1 MTQKGFELISGTS
14 EIINAL
20 RSASEKFIQLKLDI
34 YRAYIKADASQK
46 AIKKELSFELKNNSD
61 KAEKIAASLIN
72 INDILVDI
80 DSIIKHIQSTEEEFN
95 NESKNCELIIDNI
108 INSLENV

>member
-14 EIINAL
+14 EIVNAL

-61 KAEKIAASLIN
+61 KVEKIAASLVN

-80 DSIIKHIQSTEEEFN
+80 DSIIKNIQSTEEEFN
-95 NESKNCELIIDNI
+95 HESKNCECIIDSI